1 MQLTDLQQGLSIPT
15 DQEML
20 SREATTSLVIPVYSA
35 LLQNSDSNLPSNVT
49 PGDPI
54 NLLTTNYRVN
64 AALPTVVINNGTMFA
79 DITPYWHINGQS

>member
-1 MQLTDLQQGLSIPT
+1 MQLTYRQQGLSIPT

-35 LLQNSDSNLPSNVT
+35 LLQDSDSNLPSNAT

-64 AALPTVVINNGTMFA
+64 AALPNSSHQQPYNVRRHYPVI
-79 DITPYWHINGQS
+79 IRS